1 MSTSVLNWFLI
12 GDLVLCLQMPY
23 HGSVLHCSTASFG
36 TMHPIYLI
44 LLPSLIWIVAN
55 NKSNQLTKLLFI
67 SSQCIITEE
76 SHRSQV
82 CKSDFAAVVNKI
94 NISNALKIIKGI
106 CVLLDGS
113 TWLDYG
119 KAFFLFPTLLWNRVK
134 QLALNNKMYLSCAFS
149 RKDTDCFA

>member
-1 MSTSVLNWFLI
+1 
-12 GDLVLCLQMPY
+12 
-23 HGSVLHCSTASFG
+23 
-36 TMHPIYLI
+36 MHPIYLI

-94 NISNALKIIKGI
+94 NISNALKITKGI

-113 TWLDYG
+113 TWLGYG
-119 KAFFLFPTLLWNRVK
+119 KAFFLFPTLLWNGVK